1 MKHLLKL
8 GLLSL
13 TYHLATHSLWFFIIP
28 IFTQKL
34 RIISNKIVDCDGLIT
49 FWKNPRYPSFMP
61 SLQPI
66 IMWLLKFFGNKIIF
80 SKQGKKLFQSGA
92 VSTTFLFQSG
102 TETVVSNW
110 SMLISKWGKICFKV
124 GQLLQNVVKC
134 YFKVRHCLFQ
144 TSGHCFWD
152 IHKEKLNATFNKASW
167 LALWVG
173 DARIFR
179 SSRQRCC
186 IKKGVRKNFSKFIG
200 NHLCQTLFFN
210 KAAGW
215 GFQKDSGTG
224 VFLWIL

>member
-92 VSTTFLFQSG
+92 ASTTFFISKWDRDSCFKLVNAYFKVGQNLFQSG
-102 TETVVSNW
+102 TVT
-110 SMLISKWGKICFKV
+110 SKCGKM
-124 GQLLQNVVKC
+124 
-134 YFKVRHCLFQ
+134 LFQ
-144 TSGHCFWD
+144 S
-152 IHKEKLNATFNKASW
+152 E
-167 LALWVG
+167 ALF
-173 DARIFR
+173 ISNFR
-179 SSRQRCC
+179 P
-186 IKKGVRKNFSKFIG
+186 
-200 NHLCQTLFFN
+200 LFLRH
-210 KAAGW
+210 
-215 GFQKDSGTG
+215 S
-224 VFLWIL
+224 